1 MQIVSSTDV
10 AIAAALRSNRLR
22 VHARMGRFGEFV
34 AISDDKGVIE
44 VAADMKEAAARVDS
58 IRAKIKDDACE

>member
-22 VHARMGRFGEFV
+22 VCAHMGRFGEFV
-34 AISDDKGVIE
+34 TISDDKGVIE
-44 VAADMKEAAARVDS
+44 VAADMKEATDRVEGV
-58 IRAKIKDDACE
+58 RAKIRDDA